1 MTIKPH
7 NLAFISI
14 LVSNVCAS
22 SYLLG
27 QWHCSLANSTHDFC
41 VSHCSL
47 TSLFGSRVNIPVYL
61 ASTSFICFV
70 FLLSL
75 SLYHWFSNLKGHKNH
90 WRSKL
95 NIQICKSFSD
105 LSHRNTSYCQYFPF
119 SFAVPFKSIVSQC
132 LPSRH
137 GCYVFSGSNFS
148 FLCIGQ
154 LTLITAPPFLC

>member
-14 LVSNVCAS
+14 FVSNVCAS

-27 QWHCSLANSTHDFC
+27 QWHCSLANSTHDCC
-41 VSHCSL
+41 VSCCSL
-47 TSLFGSRVNIPVYL
+47 TNLFGSRVNIPVYL

-70 FLLSL
+70 FLFSI

-105 LSHRNTSYCQYFPF
+105 LSHFSGGRNMPYCQYFPF
-119 SFAVPFKSIVSQC
+119 SFAVPFKSIVPKC

-137 GCYVFSGSNFS
+137 GCYVFSGSIF
-148 FLCIGQ
+148 FL
-154 LTLITAPPFLC
+154 F